1 MDPERKRNAR
11 PKKFQ
16 SATSERESHGAQSA
30 SLKSGLR
37 PLKRKRLLFFA
48 RRGDSLAGHD

>member
-1 MDPERKRNAR
+1 MDQERKRNAR

-16 SATSERESHGAQSA
+16 SATSERESHGAQSV